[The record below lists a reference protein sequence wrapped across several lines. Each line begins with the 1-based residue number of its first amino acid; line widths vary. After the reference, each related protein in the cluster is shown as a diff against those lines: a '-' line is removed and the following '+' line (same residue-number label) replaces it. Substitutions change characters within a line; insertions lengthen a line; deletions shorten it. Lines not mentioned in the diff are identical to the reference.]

1 MAATLIELIGDKEFL
16 RDLAGPRSYER
27 GVGYAAEGYV
37 HSITEY
43 KGKLV
48 ATITG
53 THDYQVKLWVERGEL
68 ESDCT
73 CPMGEMGEFCKHCVA
88 TALVWADEAKSSGHG
103 RSEKKIGS
111 GSKAGARTGTL
122 DDARAHLERQSK
134 ESLIELLLEH
144 ALEDKSLRE
153 RLLLDAARSNPAGLD
168 LETYRCAI
176 KDAVKPGGFVDYY
189 EAGAYAHGIRKV
201 TQELHGLLRD
211 GHAASCIDLAEYA
224 LKQVE
229 RALGHIDDSD
239 GHMSVVIEDLEMLHL
254 EACKQAKPDG
264 IKLAQRLF
272 KWEMESQWN
281 VFDSAAETYRDILGE
296 EGLTEYRR
304 LAKAEWEK
312 VPQLSPPESKKTKQG
327 DKQRGYP
334 VIHVLTAEMLES
346 ARDSSR
352 RYRISSIMET
362 LARMS
367 NDVEALVKVRSRDLS
382 SAYYFLQIAE
392 IYREVKQYDKALEW
406 AERGAQAFPENTDSR
421 LREFLADEYHRRHRH
436 TEAVEQI
443 WKVYADEPELETYQQ
458 LKAHVTRA
466 AGKVKHKQKEGWNR
480 WRERALAHL
489 RSLLDE
495 SRRGAKKRDGFPSWH
510 GASDNSKL
518 VEIHLWE
525 KDIDAALAAAE
536 GHGCSDDL
544 WMKLA
549 EELEESRPAEALQI
563 YRESI
568 EPLIDRKNNQAY
580 KEAVTRISKIGKLM
594 EQTGRAAEFLEYVS
608 ELRARHKPKRN
619 FIKLLAQY

>member
-1 MAATLIELIGDKEFL
+1 MTSKLIDLVSETNLL
-16 RDLAGPRSYER
+16 RGLAGERSYKR
-27 GVGYAAEGYV
+27 GKNYAAEDMV

-48 ATITG
+48 ATVTG
-53 THDYQVKLWVERGEL
+53 THDYQVKLWVEGDEL
-68 ESDCT
+68 EYSCT

-88 TALVWADEAKSSGHG
+88 TALIWADEAESAREQRGGKKGKKDTPSKST
-103 RSEKKIGS
+103 
-111 GSKAGARTGTL
+111 AWL
-122 DDARAHLERQSK
+122 DDARKYLEGQSK

-144 ALEDKSLRE
+144 ALEDKRLRE
-153 RLLLDAARSNPAGLD
+153 HLLLNAARANPASLD
-168 LETYRCAI
+168 LETYRRAI
-176 KDAVKPGGFVDYY
+176 KDAVKPGRFVDYY
-189 EAGAYAHGIRKV
+189 EAGAYTHGIRKTV
-201 TQELHGLLRD
+201 QELRGLLRA
-211 GHAASCIDLAEYA
+211 GHAAACIELAEYA

-229 RALGHIDDSD
+229 RAIGHVDDSD
-239 GHMSVVIEDLEMLHL
+239 GHMSVVIEDLETLHL
-254 EACKQAKPDG
+254 EACRQAKPDG

-281 VFDSAAETYRDILGE
+281 VFDGAAETYHDVLGE
-296 EGLTEYRR
+296 EGLAEYRQ
-304 LAKAEWEK
+304 LAEAEWAR
-312 VPQLSPPESKKTKQG
+312 VPQLNPPESKEPKRS

-346 ARDSSR
+346 AHDSSR

-392 IYREVKQYDKALEW
+392 IYREVKQHDKALEW
-406 AERGAQAFPENTDSR
+406 AERGAQAFPENTDNR
-421 LREFLADEYHRRHRH
+421 LRKFLAEEYHRRQRH
-436 TEAVEQI
+436 AEAVEQI
-443 WKVYADEPELETYQQ
+443 WKMYADEPELETYQQ

-466 AGKVKHKQKEGWNR
+466 AGKDTYKQKEEWNQ
-480 WRERALAHL
+480 WRARALVHL

-495 SRRGAKKRDGFPSWH
+495 SHGSAKKRGSFPTWH
-510 GASDNSKL
+510 GASDKSKL

-536 GHGCSDDL
+536 AHGCSDDL

-549 EELEESRPAEALQI
+549 EALEKPRPTAALRI
-563 YRESI
+563 YCESI

-580 KEAVTRISKIGKLM
+580 KEAATRIGKIGKLM
-594 EQTGRAAEFLEYVS
+594 EQTGRVAEFSEYVS
-608 ELRARHKPKRN
+608 ELRAKHKPKRN